1 MNALAFFFSRDDRAF
16 PLEGAAPGASPPVG
30 KEETAEVEDRV
41 EERTALLWRDP
52 RPGLEGLTWP
62 PPEGAEMAS
71 HCSRDMPG
79 DLPAAG
85 GHEEVKE
92 EKGAGSETG
101 GRPEMEGTTPMSTR
115 WARVQAATTS
125 GESPPGGPC
134 GPLLTCSP

>member
-1 MNALAFFFSRDDRAF
+1 MNPLSSFFSQDDRAF
-16 PLEGAAPGASPPVG
+16 PLEGATPGMSPPVDREG
-30 KEETAEVEDRV
+30 TVGVEDRV

-52 RPGLEGLTWP
+52 RPGLKGLIWP
-62 PPEGAEMAS
+62 PPEGAGGAP
-71 HCSRDMPG
+71 HCPRDIPE

-85 GHEEVKE
+85 GCEE

-101 GRPEMEGTTPMSTR
+101 GRPEVGGTTLVSTR